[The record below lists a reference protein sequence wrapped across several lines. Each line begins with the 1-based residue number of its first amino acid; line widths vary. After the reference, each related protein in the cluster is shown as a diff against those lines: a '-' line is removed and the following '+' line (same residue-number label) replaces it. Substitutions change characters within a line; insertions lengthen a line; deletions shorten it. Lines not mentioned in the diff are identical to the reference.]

1 MMRVSMYWML
11 PLVGCLSAGCQ
22 SDQLTSVDP
31 FGPNAP
37 LSAAERPV
45 AFDPGVPGPLNRER
59 PLLGWDGS
67 PVGST
72 PPGVVERTEEPLG
85 HRLEEPLVNR
95 LVLLDLYQQAVEE
108 RDGYLIQV
116 EAGNSSLEQAE
127 LRYRDLQ
134 QRQLELQAA
143 YDRLG
148 QEKGDLEMLN
158 LELTQTLTTA
168 QIRRLE
174 AERVWLEAAIDW
186 QHLENLRRRAQEA
199 MEAAR

>member
-11 PLVGCLSAGCQ
+11 PLVGCLSASCRT
-22 SDQLTSVDP
+22 DQLTSVDP
-31 FGPNAP
+31 FGPDAP
-37 LSAAERPV
+37 LSAVERPV
-45 AFDPGVPGPLNRER
+45 AFDPGMPGPLNQKR

-72 PPGVVERTEEPLG
+72 PAGIVERTDEPLG
-85 HRLEEPLVNR
+85 HRLEEPAVNR
-95 LVLLDLYQQAVEE
+95 LVLLDLYQQAVQE

-116 EAGNSSLEQAE
+116 EAGNSALERAE
-127 LRYRDLQ
+127 MRYRDLE

-143 YDRLG
+143 FDQLG
-148 QEKGDLEMLN
+148 VEKSGLEARN
-158 LELTQTLTTA
+158 LELAGTLTTA

-186 QHLENLRRRAQEA
+186 QHLQNLRRRAAET
-199 MEAAR
+199 MEASR